1 MFPAPYLP
9 GCQSWLPQPQQVG
22 VGAER
27 PEQKVYADD
36 HPEGEGS
43 HQLSVRHGPEKAFG
57 KK

>member
-1 MFPAPYLP
+1 MFSPRLP
-9 GCQSWLPQPQQVG
+9 GCQPRLPQPEQVG
-22 VGAER
+22 VGAEGS
-27 PEQKVYADD
+27 EEEVYADD